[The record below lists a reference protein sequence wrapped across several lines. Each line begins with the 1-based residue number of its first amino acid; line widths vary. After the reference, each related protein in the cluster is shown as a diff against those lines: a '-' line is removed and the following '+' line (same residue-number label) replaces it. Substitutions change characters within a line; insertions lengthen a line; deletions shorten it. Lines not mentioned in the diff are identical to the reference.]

1 MIFSKN
7 FFFLIML
14 KIFSF
19 VETTFLVDSAE
30 SLGGPCPCHTTDK
43 NLTQPQHVLV
53 KNEQLSF
60 TLVYK

>member
-1 MIFSKN
+1 
-7 FFFLIML
+7 ML

-30 SLGGPCPCHTTDK
+30 SLGGPCPCHATDK

>member
-1 MIFSKN
+1 
-7 FFFLIML
+7 ML

-19 VETTFLVDSAE
+19 VEITFLVDSAE
-30 SLGGPCPCHTTDK
+30 SLGGPCPYYTTDK